1 MLRRLMLILTHLI
14 GGLVNVT
21 LCQKLGLSEF
31 ATLISLILYSGAVIR
46 NDINKD

>member
-1 MLRRLMLILTHLI
+1 MLRRLILILTHLI

-31 ATLISLILYSGAVIR
+31 VTLVSLILYSGAVIR
-46 NDINKD
+46 NDINNE